1 MGASFHLRSSTEAR
15 SNGQR
20 VTSELPRKLRGLGV
34 ALPRLIP
41 RAKYALD
48 SEKMP
53 PGRLPMNIVDRRTI
67 LASGALAL
75 AGAAAP
81 SPDARAPGRAK
92 PMFSVPA
99 APSPIGRGSRGLPV
113 RRN

>member
-15 SNGQR
+15 SNAQR

-34 ALPRLIP
+34 ALPRLIL
-41 RAKYALD
+41 RAKYALET
-48 SEKMP
+48 EKMS

-75 AGAAAP
+75 AGAAAQ
-81 SPDARAPGRAK
+81 GRPEAK
-92 PMFSVPA
+92 AQAGVK
-99 APSPIGRGSRGLPV
+99 PIFPLP
-113 RRN
+113 RIT